1 MKNKFITTLFVLIS
15 IFSFAQAKANS
26 EEIEIKKSLTY
37 FLNSIKAKKMN
48 QAVDCIYPKY
58 FTVISKEQ
66 MTQILEMTYN
76 NPLLKIDIQDLSFGV
91 IEKPELIDGEYFSIT
106 NYGFKL
112 QCDVSSM
119 NDETQNKIETAMKA
133 KYGQNNVQLLKKGV
147 YVINAKMRAC
157 AISTDKKYWK
167 FLILE
172 KHYKHQLV
180 RILPKKILDKI

>member
-133 KYGQNNVQLLKKGV
+133 KYGRKKEFMLL
-147 YVINAKMRAC
+147 M
-157 AISTDKKYWK
+157 
-167 FLILE
+167 
-172 KHYKHQLV
+172 
-180 RILPKKILDKI
+180 PK

>member
-15 IFSFAQAKANS
+15 IFSFAQAKVNF
-26 EEIEIKKSLTY
+26 EEIQIKKSLTY
-37 FLNSIKAKKMN
+37 FANSIKAKKMN

-66 MTQILEMTYN
+66 MTQIMEVTYN
-76 NPLLKIDIQDLSFGV
+76 NPLLKIDIQDLNFGV

-119 NDETQNKIETAMKA
+119 NDETQNKIETAMKI
-133 KYGQNNVQLLKKGV
+133 KYGQGNVKLLKKGV
-147 YVINAKMRAC
+147 YVINAKLRAC
-157 AISTDKKYWK
+157 AISKDKKDWK

-172 KHYKHQLV
+172 KNYKPQLV
-180 RILPKKILDKI
+180 KILPKKILDKI